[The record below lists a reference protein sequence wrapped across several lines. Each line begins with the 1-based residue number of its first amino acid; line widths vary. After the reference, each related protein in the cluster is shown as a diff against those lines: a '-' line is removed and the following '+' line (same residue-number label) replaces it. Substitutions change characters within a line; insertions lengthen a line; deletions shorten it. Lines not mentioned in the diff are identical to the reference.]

1 MQAANAV
8 TDAMHVARGEEPHV
22 GWGRYLL
29 RFVTPSGWRELKKD
43 FMTTFKTGFAIA
55 KFRRAH
61 PGFGMAVFRDDA
73 LALYTEVCSAL
84 AAGEHSTLRQ
94 VRALL
99 SAAASLWHL
108 HMLLMIAALSM
119 PKGRA
124 CHVHLRMV
132 C

>member
-1 MQAANAV
+1 M
-8 TDAMHVARGEEPHV
+8 

-43 FMTTFKTGFAIA
+43 FVTTFKTGFAIA

-84 AAGEHSTLRQ
+84 AAGDHSTLRQ
-94 VRALL
+94 VRAPR
-99 SAAASLWHL
+99 SAATLL
-108 HMLLMIAALSM
+108 QRPPTPMLK
-119 PKGRA
+119 P
-124 CHVHLRMV
+124 
-132 C
+132 